1 MTKIGIGPAKTT
13 TMIAIIHHDMEA
25 LQAPLPFSPLSL

>member
-1 MTKIGIGPAKTT
+1 MTKIGIASETT
-13 TMIAIIHHDMEA
+13 TMIAIIHHDVEA